1 MDLTGIISTLTP
13 LRTAALVVL
22 GFTGMLLIMSSVL
35 VLIYRARFKKAR
47 EQCMTL
53 GPELKLTQGRLDE
66 TSARLENTTR
76 KLDETIYRQQSL
88 LDESVAGIFRMNRSG
103 DFTYINSKL
112 EKLSGTTSRQV
123 LREGLAQA
131 VHPEDRERVRAE
143 WNALRDR
150 HEPFCSTFRFLRTD
164 GSTVTVIC
172 QMYAMKGSDQTVADY
187 VGLITDVTDLH
198 NEYAALTD
206 GDRRI
211 HAFIEETSGGFYRL
225 IPDEPIAVNAP
236 PEEIAERIYKSMSL
250 ASCNN
255 PFAALYGRSVG
266 DLIGARLNALPEG
279 CGPFTGPE
287 SVRAFVKSGFKF
299 LETEVTRK
307 DARGN
312 PLCLQNHAVGMVEDG
327 QLVGIWGTQRNFS
340 RQKRESEALDSRLQF
355 LEKVLDTLP
364 GDVLVKDTMCRFL
377 YVNPG
382 MAERTGIPV
391 EDWIGK
397 TVFEVLPATPRNF
410 NKNSIEVMK
419 TGTMSR
425 TVAPYDTPDGTGWTE
440 AFEIPM
446 AGSEGLIEGAMS
458 LSLEVTDRVNAE
470 LALQK
475 SEEQFRNLMEGCPYG
490 IILADAE
497 SKKLTYAN
505 PAMCDFIGYTG
516 PELLDMRIADIHPPG
531 SRQQVSSEF
540 TDRARHGRKFEEALP
555 CLRKNRSIVFADIG
569 ASMVWINGSEQVIGV
584 YGDATERKKI
594 ETVLTGQNEYHLN
607 LIRHAPALFA
617 VINPGGAVQS
627 MNDALLEKLGYAEEE
642 LTGRPYV
649 STLVSES
656 DRSRLADAFSPV
668 SGTEEAEYEHR
679 LLTKGGEEILVEC
692 RIRPL
697 FAKDGKPASFSMV
710 ALDITKRRKLEEQMQ
725 TCCDRL
731 QEQLARRTADLEKIE
746 SGRQEEVE
754 RSLQQT
760 AQELQ
765 ELSRKHEKEIALES
779 RKREES
785 EERLQQSKDE
795 LNRVK
800 EQLNASIEQRTQSL
814 KDEIAMRKKREERL
828 LQNESDLNQYRT
840 ELEASLQ
847 LRTQE
852 LEKQV
857 AERKADEEG
866 LRQMRKELKTLS
878 GTQKELLAGQTQ
890 ELKAQI
896 AETKKTEE
904 QLRQQEK
911 ELQQKQKEL
920 EGQIEQRTQDLESE
934 AAGRRKTEEALQR
947 LQSELQEFREQQENL
962 IARETEALN
971 AEIAEHKQ
979 TEEALRRNES
989 ILRSRAAQL
998 EAQIEQ
1004 RNRELEQARQE
1015 QEKTQLTL
1023 TQKQVELTRLS
1034 SEVDEK
1040 VAGHARD
1047 CQQKIEA
1054 VKQEEQLLQRSERHY
1069 RRLFE
1074 SSAEAF
1080 LILDTETGKINKA
1093 NPAAVRLFGADAAD
1107 RLLGQSLD
1115 TLSPEVQP
1123 GGAASSRLALK
1134 HIQCAYEKESDAF
1147 EWRYCK
1153 TDGTLFCGLTSLTA
1167 MEEDGRHQVLAVIRN
1182 IDPIKKEQAD
1192 LQQARHAAEEISRA
1206 NSRFVADMQEAMCS
1220 SLIPV
1225 VEISAAIMN
1234 ASNLSG
1240 DQQQQLAGINCGST
1254 ELLELMNHRLDLTRM
1269 AAGAVRAEP
1278 VSFDLYAF
1286 ITEMN
1291 AKFCERAKRK
1301 SLFFAMSHAH
1311 NVSRQVTTD
1320 RQKLRKVLGT
1330 LLEYAL
1336 DHTDKGRLGVHAT
1349 REDLGDQKEKITF
1362 ELAYTGRHAHDALLH
1377 KVFNQDDLLQQE
1389 NSDIVGVELGLAISR
1404 RYAQMLGG
1412 EIIAESRPGNVCLL
1426 KFSITVAVEPSAE
1439 PEPEEDPP
1447 QADFNEAEPSVEDPE
1462 LVVWRG

>member
-1 MDLTGIISTLTP
+1 MDLSGIISNVTP
-13 LRTAALVVL
+13 LRMAVL
-22 GFTGMLLIMSSVL
+22 ILFGMTGLFLIISFVLL
-35 VLIYRARFKKAR
+35 LIYRSKFRQAR
-47 EQCMTL
+47 EQCLSL
-53 GPELKLTQGRLDE
+53 GPELKLTKDHLAETTAHLD
-66 TSARLENTTR
+66 NTAR
-76 KLDETIYRQQSL
+76 KLDETLFRQQSL
-88 LDESVAGIFRMNRSG
+88 LDEAAAGIFKMNRIG

-112 EKLSGTTSRQV
+112 AQLSGLTSHRI
-123 LREGLAQA
+123 LREGLTQA
-131 VHPEDRERVRAE
+131 VHPEDRQRVRAE
-143 WNALRDR
+143 WDAARDR
-150 HEPFCSTFRFLRTD
+150 NEPLCSTFRFLRSAD
-164 GSTVTVIC
+164 STVTVIC
-172 QMYAMKGSDQTVADY
+172 QMYAIKGSDQTVAEY
-187 VGLITDVTDLH
+187 VGLITNVTDLH
-198 NEYAALTD
+198 NECAALAD
-206 GDRRI
+206 GERRI
-211 HAFIEETSGGFYRL
+211 QSFIEETSGGFYHL
-225 IPDEPIAVNAP
+225 VPDEPIAINAP
-236 PEEIAERIYKSMSL
+236 PDEIAERIYKSMSL

-255 PFAALYGRSVG
+255 PFAALYGKPAG
-266 DLIGARLNALPEG
+266 DLTETRLNALPDG
-279 CGPFTGPE
+279 CGPFAGLE

-307 DARGN
+307 DSRGN

-327 QLVGIWGTQRNFS
+327 YLVGIWGTQRDFS
-340 RQKRESEALDSRLQF
+340 RQKREAEALDRRLQF
-355 LEKVLDTLP
+355 LEKILSALP

-419 TGTMSR
+419 TGKMSR

-446 AGSEGLIEGAMS
+446 TGSEGLIEGALS

-470 LALQK
+470 LTLQK
-475 SEEQFRNLMEGCPYG
+475 SEELFRNLMEGCPYG
-490 IILADAE
+490 MILADAE

-531 SRQQVSSEF
+531 SRQQVNAEF
-540 TDRARHGRKFEEALP
+540 TDRARSGRKFEEALP
-555 CLRKNRSIVFADIG
+555 CLRKDRSIVFADIG
-569 ASMVWINGSEQVIGV
+569 AAMVWIDGREQVIGV

-594 ETVLTGQNEYHLN
+594 ETVLAGQNEYHLN

-617 VINPGGAVQS
+617 VVDLSGAVQS
-627 MNDALLEKLGYAEEE
+627 MNDALLEKLGYEEDE

-656 DRSRLADAFSPV
+656 DRNRLADAFSPA
-668 SGTEEAEYEHR
+668 GGADEMDYEYR
-679 LLTKGGEEILVEC
+679 LLTKDGREVLAES

-697 FAKDGKPASFSMV
+697 FDKKNKLVSYSMV

-725 TCCDRL
+725 NCCDRL
-731 QEQLARRTADLEKIE
+731 REHLERRTADLEKSE
-746 SGRQEEVE
+746 SGRQEDAE
-754 RSLQQT
+754 RSLQQS

-765 ELSRKHEKEIALES
+765 ELSRKHEEETAREI
-779 RKREES
+779 RKREEI
-785 EERLQQSKDE
+785 EGLLRQSKDE

-800 EQLNASIEQRTQSL
+800 EQLNAAIEQRTQSL
-814 KDEIAMRKKREERL
+814 KDEIDLRKKREERL

-857 AERKADEEG
+857 AERKADEEA
-866 LRQMRKELKTLS
+866 LKEMRKELKTLS

-896 AETKKTEE
+896 VETKKVEE
-904 QLRQQEK
+904 ELRQQEK
-911 ELQQKQKEL
+911 ELQQKQKKL
-920 EGQIEQRTQDLESE
+920 EGQIEQRTQELASES
-934 AAGRRKTEEALQR
+934 AGRRKTEEDLQR

-971 AEIAEHKQ
+971 AEITEHKK

-989 ILRSRAAQL
+989 ILRARAAQL

-1015 QEKTQLTL
+1015 QEKTELAL
-1023 TQKQVELTRLS
+1023 TQKQVELTRLG

-1040 VAGHARD
+1040 MAGQARD
-1047 CQQKIEA
+1047 CQQKIDA

-1115 TLSPEVQP
+1115 TLSPDIQP
-1123 GGAASSRLALK
+1123 DGAASSRLALK
-1134 HIQCAYEKESDAF
+1134 HIQCAYEKENDAF
-1147 EWRYCK
+1147 EWCYRK
-1153 TDGTLFCGLTSLTA
+1153 ADGTPFCGLTSLTA
-1167 MEEDGRHQVLAVIRN
+1167 MEEDGRHQVLAVIRDIN
-1182 IDPIKKEQAD
+1182 PIKKEQED
-1192 LQQARHAAEEISRA
+1192 LWQAKHAAEEISRA
-1206 NSRFVADMQEAMCS
+1206 NSRFVADMQDAMCS

-1234 ASNLSG
+1234 ASNLSD
-1240 DQQQQLAGINCGST
+1240 DQQQQLAGVHRSST
-1254 ELLELMNHRLDLTRM
+1254 ELLELMNHRLELTRM
-1269 AAGAVRAEP
+1269 AAGTVRAEP
-1278 VSFDLYAF
+1278 VPFDLYAF

-1311 NVSRQVTTD
+1311 NVSRQITAD
-1320 RQKLRKVLGT
+1320 RQKLRKVLST

-1349 REDLGDQKEKITF
+1349 RENLGDQKERITF

-1377 KVFNQDDLLQQE
+1377 RVFNREDLLQQE
-1389 NSDIVGVELGLAISR
+1389 NSDVTGVELGLSISR

-1412 EIIAESRPGNVCLL
+1412 EITVESRPGNVSLL
-1426 KFSITVAVEPSAE
+1426 KFAITVAVEQSA
-1439 PEPEEDPP
+1439 EPEEDPP
-1447 QADFNEAEPSVEDPE
+1447 QADFNEAESSVEDPT